1 MEPTFSQKLFFIGAK
16 YLSWVLPSFWAG
28 RAENIFLTPSR
39 VPRPSSEKAWFENSR
54 KHTLSGGIAAFEW
67 GPSSGPIVA
76 LVHGW
81 SGRGTQMG
89 AFVAPL
95 VERGY
100 RVIAFDGPAH
110 GGSAGQQ
117 TNVGDYAN
125 FLIRMQ
131 QELGEFKAVI
141 AHSFGAGCSVF
152 AAARGLKVE
161 KLVLVAGP
169 SRYEVVVG
177 NYLRFIGLSSKA
189 KNLFLA
195 SLAKKVGMTAKDLNV
210 GVIGEKLRLPAMVIH
225 DREDKEVP
233 YVSAEEIKQAWPHVV
248 LVDTKGLGHR
258 RILKDPAVIQ
268 KAAEFIDSTVDISP
282 SLK

>member
-1 MEPTFSQKLFFIGAK
+1 MEPSFSQKLFFIGAK
-16 YLSWVLPSFWAG
+16 YLSWVLPSFWAE
-28 RAENIFLTPSR
+28 RAENIFLTPTR
-39 VPRPSSEKAWFENSR
+39 VPRPTSEKSWFESSR
-54 KHTLSGGIAAFEW
+54 KQVLSGGIASFEW
-67 GPSSGPIVA
+67 GPPSGPIVA

-89 AFVAPL
+89 AFAAPL

-110 GGSAGQQ
+110 GDSTGQQ

-125 FLIRMQ
+125 FLIRAQ

-141 AHSFGAGCSVF
+141 AHSFGAGCTVF

-161 KLVLVAGP
+161 KFVLVAGP

-177 NYLRFIGLSSKA
+177 NYLRFIGLCSKA
-189 KNLFLA
+189 KAYFL
-195 SLAKKVGMTAKDLNV
+195 SNLAKKVGMTAKDLNV
-210 GVIGEKLRLPAMVIH
+210 GVIGEKLHIPAMVIH

-233 YVSAEEIKQAWPHVV
+233 YVAAEEIKQAWPHVV

-258 RILKDPAVIQ
+258 RILKDPTVIQ
-268 KAAEFIDSTVDISP
+268 KAAEFIDA
-282 SLK
+282 K

>member
-1 MEPTFSQKLFFIGAK
+1 MEISFSQKMFFMGVK
-16 YLSWVLPSFWAG
+16 YLSGVRPSFWAK
-28 RAENIFLTPSR
+28 RAEDIFLTPSR
-39 VPRPSSEKAWFENSR
+39 VPRPSSEKAWFESSR
-54 KHTLSGGIAAFEW
+54 KKTLGGGIASFEW
-67 GPSSGPIVA
+67 GSESGPIVA

-81 SGRGTQMG
+81 SGRGTQLA
-89 AFVAPL
+89 AFAAPL

-110 GGSAGQQ
+110 GDSVGDQ
-117 TNVGDYAN
+117 TNVGEYAN
-125 FLIRMQ
+125 FLIQMQ

-177 NYLRFIGLSSKA
+177 NYLRFIGLGSRA
-189 KNLFLA
+189 KEYFLA

-210 GVIGEKLRLPAMVIH
+210 GKIGETLHLPAMVIH

-233 YVSAEEIKQAWPHVV
+233 YVSAEEIKNAWPHVV

-258 RILKDPAVIQ
+258 RILKDPVVIQ
-268 KAAEFIDSTVDISP
+268 RAAEFIHSKS
-282 SLK
+282 

>member
-1 MEPTFSQKLFFIGAK
+1 MEPTLGQKIFFLSAK
-16 YLSWVLPSFWAG
+16 YLSWIFPAWIARRTEIL
-28 RAENIFLTPSR
+28 FLTPPR
-39 VPRPSSEKAWFENSR
+39 VPRPESERAWNESAR
-54 KHTLSGGIAAFEW
+54 KSIMRGGIAAFEW
-67 GPSSGPIVA
+67 GPASGPIVA

-95 VERGY
+95 VEKGY

-110 GGSAGQQ
+110 GDSVGEQ
-117 TNVGDYAN
+117 TNVGEYAN

-131 QELGEFKAVI
+131 QELGVFKAVI

-152 AAARGLKVE
+152 AAARGMKVE

-177 NYLRFIGLSSKA
+177 DFLRFMGLSPKSQA
-189 KNLFLA
+189 YFLS
-195 SLAKKVGMTAKDLNV
+195 SLAKRVGMTAKDLNV
-210 GVIGEKLRLPAMVIH
+210 GLIGDKLHIPAMVIH
-225 DREDKEVP
+225 DREDKEVSF
-233 YVSAEEIKQAWPHVV
+233 VAAKEIKEAWPHVV
-248 LVDTKGLGHR
+248 LVETQGLGHR

-268 KAAEFIDSTVDISP
+268 AAAEFIDS
-282 SLK
+282 K

>member
-1 MEPTFSQKLFFIGAK
+1 MEPSASQKLFFIGAK
-16 YLSWVLPSFWAG
+16 YLSWVLPSYWAQ
-28 RAENIFLTPSR
+28 RAEDIFLTPSR
-39 VPRPSSEKAWFENSR
+39 VPRPTSEKGFFESSR
-54 KHTLSGGIAAFEW
+54 KQTLSGGIAAFEW

-89 AFVAPL
+89 AFAEPL
-95 VERGY
+95 VELGY

-110 GGSAGQQ
+110 GNSSGEQ
-117 TNVGDYAN
+117 TNVGEYSQ

-152 AAARGLKVE
+152 AAAQGLKVE

-177 NYLRFIGLSSKA
+177 NYLNFIGLSLKSRKY
-189 KNLFLA
+189 FLA
-195 SLAKKVGMTAKDLNV
+195 SLAKTVGMTAKDLNV
-210 GVIGEKLRLPAMVIH
+210 GLIGGKLHLPAMVIH
-225 DREDKEVP
+225 DRGDKEVP

-248 LVDTKGLGHR
+248 LVDTQGLGHR

-268 KAAEFIDSTVDISP
+268 AAAKFIHSSV
-282 SLK
+282 

>member
-1 MEPTFSQKLFFIGAK
+1 MEPSFSQKLFFIGAK
-16 YLSWVLPSFWAG
+16 YLSWVLPSFWAE
-28 RAENIFLTPSR
+28 RAENIFLTPTR
-39 VPRPSSEKAWFENSR
+39 VPRPTSEKSWFESSR
-54 KHTLSGGIAAFEW
+54 KQVLSGGIASFEW
-67 GPSSGPIVA
+67 GPPSGPIVA

-89 AFVAPL
+89 AFAAPL

-110 GGSAGQQ
+110 GDSTGQQ

-125 FLIRMQ
+125 FLIRAQ

-141 AHSFGAGCSVF
+141 AHSFGAGCTVF

-161 KLVLVAGP
+161 KFVLVAGP

-189 KNLFLA
+189 KAYFL
-195 SLAKKVGMTAKDLNV
+195 SNLAKKVGMTAKDLNV
-210 GVIGEKLRLPAMVIH
+210 GVIGEKLHIPAMVIH

-233 YVSAEEIKQAWPHVV
+233 YVAAEEIKQAWPHVV

-258 RILKDPAVIQ
+258 RILKDPTVIQ
-268 KAAEFIDSTVDISP
+268 KAAEFIDA
-282 SLK
+282 K

>member
-1 MEPTFSQKLFFIGAK
+1 MEISFSQKLFFLGVK
-16 YLSWVLPSFWAG
+16 YLSWVLPSFWAK
-28 RAENIFLTPSR
+28 RAEDLFLTPSR
-39 VPRPSSEKAWFENSR
+39 VPRPPSEKAWFESSR
-54 KHTLSGGIAAFEW
+54 KKTLSGGIASFEW
-67 GPSSGPIVA
+67 GLESGPIVA

-81 SGRGTQMG
+81 SGRGTQLA
-89 AFVAPL
+89 AFAAPL

-110 GGSAGQQ
+110 GDSAGEQ

-177 NYLRFIGLSSKA
+177 NYLRFIGLGSKA
-189 KNLFLA
+189 KEYFLA

-210 GVIGEKLRLPAMVIH
+210 GVIGESLRLPAMVIH

-233 YVSAEEIKQAWPHVV
+233 YVSAEEIKNAWPHVV

-258 RILKDPAVIQ
+258 RILKDPVVIQ
-268 KAAEFIDSTVDISP
+268 KAAEFIDFKS
-282 SLK
+282 